1 MMFAVFIVV
10 CVVLLLLVTRAYGVS
25 RYHEG
30 RDDALRIYQQ
40 RLAEISDGIYR
51 EKRDAWDTGFRAGL
65 KAQHDDH
72 SAFELYFGKEKS
84 MEEN

>member
-1 MMFAVFIVV
+1 MMFGIFIVV
-10 CVVLLLLVTRAYGVS
+10 CVVLLLLVTYGYGVS

-30 RDDALRIYQQ
+30 RDDALRIYRQK
-40 RLAEISDGIYR
+40 LGEISDARFR
-51 EKRDAWDTGFRAGL
+51 ETRDAWDTGFRAGL

-72 SAFELYFGKEKS
+72 SAFELYFGKEKD

>member
-1 MMFAVFIVV
+1 MFAVFIVV
-10 CVVLLLLVTRAYGVS
+10 CVVLLLLVTYAYGVS
-25 RYHEG
+25 RYREG

-40 RLAEISDGIYR
+40 RLDEISDGIYR
-51 EKRDAWDTGFRAGL
+51 AKRDAWDTGFRAGL
-65 KAQHDDH
+65 KAQYDDH